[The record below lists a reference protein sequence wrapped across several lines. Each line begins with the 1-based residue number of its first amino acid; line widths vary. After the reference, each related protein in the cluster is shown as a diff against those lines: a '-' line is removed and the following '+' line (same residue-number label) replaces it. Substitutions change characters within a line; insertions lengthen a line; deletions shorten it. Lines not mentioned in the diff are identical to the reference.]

1 MLLGQDVMPEIAPG
15 TMLPK
20 SEAITWENNQVKQI
34 FGAKYLIHFAQNLPT
49 LEFLIISDQGFP
61 CCKS

>member
-1 MLLGQDVMPEIAPG
+1 MPEIAPG

-34 FGAKYLIHFAQNLPT
+34 FGAKYLIHFAQNLPH
-49 LEFLIISDQGFP
+49 P
-61 CCKS
+61 